1 MSRRSYQCLLGSR
14 LFFCLLL
21 IAASTSSGMAQE
33 AETTSSNA
41 ASGEIVVEEA
51 AKNTETKTSVIKEDA
66 GNGDAATAVNVK
78 GDDAKAGTS
87 LEEMRTAV
95 LRVNVMQLGEDNQ
108 PIMDARVIVTYDNGK
123 EYEYKTNE
131 AGVALL
137 SGLPYG
143 KVDVDVT
150 SSGRQSDGGT
160 MVLDEPEEALIFH
173 LKPRALVEEGQ

>member
-21 IAASTSSGMAQE
+21 VAASASSGLAQE
-33 AETTSSNA
+33 AETTSSKEV
-41 ASGEIVVEEA
+41 SGGTVVEEA
-51 AKNTETKTSVIKEDA
+51 AKNTETKSSTIKEDA
-66 GNGDAATAVNVK
+66 GNKGAATAVNIK
-78 GDDAKAGTS
+78 DEDTKAGAA
-87 LEEMRTAV
+87 LDEMRTAV
-95 LRVNVMQLGEDNQ
+95 LRVNVLQLGEDNQ

-160 MVLDEPEEALIFH
+160 LVLDEPEEALIFH